1 MRFVNKVV
9 LVTGGSQG
17 IGEAICRRFASEGA
31 RVAVVASSSRE
42 KAQRIVD
49 AISNAGGQAQ
59 AFCCNVTSV
68 KEIEKLVS
76 DVLAAF
82 GQIDVLVNA
91 AGVFYPTRIGDTDE
105 AMFDRMCDINLKGSF
120 FVCNAVAPHMIE
132 RGSGKIINI
141 GSTSGVVGRRDYIV
155 YSATKAGVMH
165 MTRALALALAPHGI
179 NVNAIAPGNTETP
192 MNANIRTAP
201 EYTATR
207 ATIAERTPSKRLFAD
222 PHEIAGAALFLAS
235 DDAQS
240 MFGSVVLMD
249 QGITAGY

>member
-42 KAQRIVD
+42 KAQRVVD
-49 AISNAGGQAQ
+49 AISNSGGQAQ
-59 AFCCNVTSV
+59 AFCCDVSYV
-68 KEIEKLVS
+68 KQITKLAS
-76 DVLAAF
+76 DVLEEF

-141 GSTSGVVGRRDYIV
+141 GSTAGLIGRRDYIV
-155 YSATKAGVMH
+155 YGATKAAVMH
-165 MTRALALALAPHGI
+165 MTRSLAVALAPSGI
-179 NVNAIAPGNTETP
+179 NVNAIAPGATETP
-192 MNANIRTAP
+192 MNADIRTAP
-201 EYTATR
+201 EHAATR

-222 PHEIAGAALFLAS
+222 PQEIAGAALFLAS
-235 DDAQS
+235 DDARS

-249 QGITAGY
+249 QGLTAGY